1 MGVYKSMDD
10 EQKVKAEAEQEE
22 NQEVPNT
29 TLMSM
34 KENVYDH
41 LNVSLKTMNRVI
53 ALLVIAIIVFTTF
66 GIWQA
71 HIK

>member
-1 MGVYKSMDD
+1 MGAHKSMDD

-22 NQEVPNT
+22 SQEMPNT
-29 TLMSM
+29 LMCM
-34 KENVYDH
+34 KENLYDR
-41 LNVSLKTMNRVI
+41 LNVSLKTMNMVI

>member
-1 MGVYKSMDD
+1 MGAHKSMDD

-22 NQEVPNT
+22 NQEMPNT
-29 TLMSM
+29 LMCM
-34 KENVYDH
+34 KENLYDR

>member
-1 MGVYKSMDD
+1 MDD
-10 EQKVKAEAEQEE
+10 EQKVKAEVKQEE
-22 NQEVPNT
+22 NQEVSN
-29 TLMSM
+29 TLMCM
-34 KENVYDH
+34 KENLYDR
-41 LNVSLKTMNRVI
+41 LNVSLKTMNMVI

>member
-1 MGVYKSMDD
+1 MGAHKSMDD

-22 NQEVPNT
+22 NQEMPNK
-29 TLMSM
+29 LMCM
-34 KENVYDH
+34 KENLYDR
-41 LNVSLKTMNRVI
+41 LNVSLKTMNMVI

>member
-1 MGVYKSMDD
+1 MGAHKSMDD

-22 NQEVPNT
+22 NQEMTN
-29 TLMSM
+29 TLMCM
-34 KENVYDH
+34 KENLYDR
-41 LNVSLKTMNRVI
+41 LNVSLKTMNMVI

>member
-1 MGVYKSMDD
+1 MGAHKSMDD
-10 EQKVKAEAEQEE
+10 EQKVKAEVEQEE
-22 NQEVPNT
+22 NQEMPNT
-29 TLMSM
+29 LMCM
-34 KENVYDH
+34 KENLYDR
-41 LNVSLKTMNRVI
+41 LNVSLKTMNMVI